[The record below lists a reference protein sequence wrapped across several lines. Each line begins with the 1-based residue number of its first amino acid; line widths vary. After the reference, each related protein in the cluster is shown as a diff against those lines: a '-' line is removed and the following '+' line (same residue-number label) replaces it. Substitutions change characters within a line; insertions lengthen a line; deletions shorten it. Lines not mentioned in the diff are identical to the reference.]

1 MPKKARPGSSKR
13 ARPGSSKGAKAKAK
27 AAQLEAQR
35 AEQAAVAAA
44 ALREARE
51 AVALALENG
60 QAAAA
65 QQDWER
71 AIDAFSAGL
80 SVAGADDEATVAAL
94 QQGMENAAEAMAT
107 RDEAR
112 TLAKRHHADGL
123 AAMGDRD
130 YPTAIAAFRRSLL
143 LDEGEAQQPEE
154 RTVIA
159 SLRGRLALQSEE
171 LSKTLLGSLAAANE
185 ALLAQG
191 KAREEAAALAG
202 AAEELLA
209 AADRKQALTT
219 YEQAASLD
227 VNDTALTQDYRV
239 KAAQISEALEADR
252 AAARGKLL
260 EGQGTIAAGDAEG
273 LHWEAAAALFS
284 SGLSVQGIQD
294 EELTAAL
301 QEALASTEVGRAARD
316 EARAAAEKHH
326 GDGEGHYASRDYPAS
341 ISCFEAALS
350 LDTQSDGLRERL
362 AASLALANAGL
373 SAQNDARVEASAL
386 AKQAE
391 QSMLTKD
398 HTAAIQAY
406 EAAVKLDVNDPAL
419 TECYRALVAETEAA
433 LAAARE
439 VARAKLVEGHRALAA
454 VEPEGKH
461 WEAAMDC
468 YASGLSVQGI
478 QDEELTAAL
487 QEALASTEA
496 GRAARDEARAAA
508 EKHHGDGEGHYTS
521 RDYPASISCFEAA
534 LSLDTQSETLRSKLT
549 QILKIAE
556 AAHEAAELG
565 PTGAPMSLPLL
576 HAHSKIG
583 RWRKGMDAESEDVYA
598 TLEEHEHK
606 LFALFQANQADLEAL
621 RKRTADGAKLTRP
634 DPWTPPALVVTS
646 AHGEPLDF
654 VPRMQFC
661 GAAEG
666 YVFKRGGQGC
676 GYYRSGSDACAAE
689 SLYPLQKR
697 LPFTAPENSHHA
709 VQTLTKRRPD
719 VMVPGGVPKAE
730 HETYV
735 KVLAKELPVLPNGHV
750 LLRGQ
755 IVSVSDVRRRR
766 QNGELDAALTEWGW
780 VSMRCPHTKRA
791 WLQELR
797 NSEGDLESELDLQGS
812 AVTPADAKVA
822 VHEAGLREREHR
834 GLAWQWE
841 KSVAHRDRLEL
852 PMKEHEKW
860 VGERKEASDRRLA
873 ERLVARRRALGLPD
887 RSDSDDEDGASRRH
901 PRWHEWRGRQHITE
915 HKEFHEPWQELAAA
929 GGAIADES
937 GGANAGAGTIS
948 STSAVSS
955 SDNTSRLTGSRRR
968 RSSSVS
974 SAAMVTQDALAAPV
988 AAPSPGSVISSA
1000 SAAASAAV
1008 ATLENRRSSS
1018 GGGSGGG
1025 NDSSYSRDLHFAR
1038 VETALALAATSRADL
1053 DPTAGDEASTLL
1065 AHGRL
1070 EDSFDLSMS
1079 GAGGAL
1085 ALHTQG
1091 ETSRNSSL
1099 NHAALTLQIK
1109 LERVDKA
1116 RADAEP
1122 SHTTIATKA
1131 AAPAAA
1137 AAAAAVVVGNDLSYE
1152 EIVAADASILPY
1164 EQLRKMDSAKRLEN
1178 AWSRINAETELI
1190 QLGAAQAAAGEA
1202 SERRRSL
1209 VGSRVNGRIAMCR
1222 AESRRRA
1229 GSVPPLSAAA
1239 MQRTGLGAVA
1249 RYKQLRAEGSF
1260 ARD

>member
-1 MPKKARPGSSKR
+1 
-13 ARPGSSKGAKAKAK
+13 
-27 AAQLEAQR
+27 
-35 AEQAAVAAA
+35 
-44 ALREARE
+44 
-51 AVALALENG
+51 
-60 QAAAA
+60 
-65 QQDWER
+65 
-71 AIDAFSAGL
+71 
-80 SVAGADDEATVAAL
+80 
-94 QQGMENAAEAMAT
+94 
-107 RDEAR
+107 
-112 TLAKRHHADGL
+112 
-123 AAMGDRD
+123 
-130 YPTAIAAFRRSLL
+130 
-143 LDEGEAQQPEE
+143 
-154 RTVIA
+154 
-159 SLRGRLALQSEE
+159 
-171 LSKTLLGSLAAANE
+171 
-185 ALLAQG
+185 
-191 KAREEAAALAG
+191 
-202 AAEELLA
+202 
-209 AADRKQALTT
+209 
-219 YEQAASLD
+219 
-227 VNDTALTQDYRV
+227 
-239 KAAQISEALEADR
+239 
-252 AAARGKLL
+252 
-260 EGQGTIAAGDAEG
+260 
-273 LHWEAAAALFS
+273 
-284 SGLSVQGIQD
+284 
-294 EELTAAL
+294 
-301 QEALASTEVGRAARD
+301 
-316 EARAAAEKHH
+316 
-326 GDGEGHYASRDYPAS
+326 
-341 ISCFEAALS
+341 
-350 LDTQSDGLRERL
+350 
-362 AASLALANAGL
+362 
-373 SAQNDARVEASAL
+373 
-386 AKQAE
+386 
-391 QSMLTKD
+391 MLTKD

-487 QEALASTEA
+487 QEALASTEV

-766 QNGELDAALTEWGW
+766 QDGELDAALTEWGW

-1137 AAAAAVVVGNDLSYE
+1137 AAAAVVVGNDLSYE